1 MKTLIKQ
8 IAIIAGLLLASLQ
21 QQAQQLDVAVL
32 NLANNVVRI
41 TGTATAFDFTT
52 SPNNLWT
59 SMNLTWRIPKTAAM
73 PAPTATGPGV
83 VTPEVTAESTQF
95 TGASPRNV
103 FDSSMELSMFDAAS
117 LGAAEDGYWYFQLT
131 GTTEAVQNIA
141 MGSTITLYEFTLP
154 MAWTCSS
161 CLELLTADDANL
173 LSVGIST
180 GSAIYNGTGNDVM
193 NVVANNSSL
202 PVQFLDFKAS
212 KGVAAVQLQW
222 TVTAEEQVKGYAI
235 ERSTDGV
242 HWEQI
247 GYSAPRPA
255 ATVNVYSFTDGAPAT
270 GRNYYRIRQQDNDG
284 RYTLSVTRSIEW
296 EADPLSISAYPVP
309 VQQTLSLRIE
319 STAAANVTIIVTDML
334 GRPVLQQRT
343 TVGAGVNTK
352 KVDMQTLKA
361 GTYFIEVI
369 HPKQKWT
376 TKLVKE

>member
-1 MKTLIKQ
+1 MKTLIKH
-8 IAIIAGLLLASLQ
+8 IAIITGLLLASLQ
-21 QQAQQLDVAVL
+21 QQAQQLDVAMV
-32 NLANNVVRI
+32 NLSNNVMRI
-41 TGTATAFDFTT
+41 TGTATAFDFTS
-52 SPNNLWT
+52 SPNNFWT
-59 SMNLTWRIPKTAAM
+59 SMNLTWRIPKTVAM
-73 PAPTATGPGV
+73 PAPTLTGPGTA
-83 VTPEVTAESTQF
+83 TPEVTAESTEF

-103 FDSSMELSMFDAAS
+103 FDSSLELSMFDAAS

-154 MAWTCSS
+154 AAWRCPG
-161 CLELLTADDANL
+161 CVELLTTDDANL

-193 NVVANNSSL
+193 NVVTNNANL
-202 PVQFLDFKAS
+202 PVQFLEFKAT
-212 KGVAAVQLQW
+212 KGASNVQLQW

-247 GYSAPRPA
+247 GYSAARAP
-255 ATVNVYSFTDGAPAT
+255 ATVNRYSYTDASPAT

-284 RYTLSVTRSIEW
+284 RYTLSVTRSVEW
-296 EADPLSISAYPVP
+296 EAQPLGISAYPVP
-309 VQQTLSLRIE
+309 VQKTLSLRIE

-334 GRPVLQQRT
+334 GRPILQQRT
-343 TVGAGVNTK
+343 SVRAGVNVQQ
-352 KVDMQTLKA
+352 VDMQTLKA

-376 TKLVKE
+376 SKLVKE